1 MGNASAVRRLVTVAD
16 GDDAALVPD
25 RVLRFREQMAA
36 RQTTEIARVEEP
48 AGERAARRDHR
59 LRDLIAHARRCS
71 AWHRHRLTGVD
82 LDTLVGDDLSALPT
96 MTKADVMAHWDAI
109 VCDPALT
116 LERVTAHLETMAER
130 GPSLLDE
137 RYLPMTTGGSTGTR
151 GVFVWDLDDLTT
163 HMATGQRWGS
173 WMAARRQPLTAPP
186 VRAAVWGANAVHLGS
201 TLAWLGGTEIRSA
214 GTPVPELVEW
224 LNDLQPDTL
233 GAYSSVLGRLADEAI
248 GGRLRISPVVVSA
261 VAEPVDDPLHARAH
275 DAWGTHLVNIYSLTE
290 APGIAFSFP
299 GETALTLTDDIAI
312 IEVVDETGHP
322 VPNGVVG
329 ERILLTVLTNRTLPL
344 LRYEV
349 TDQLALLPDGA
360 DDRPWTGQLISPP
373 AGRTDD
379 WFRWPGG
386 AELHPHVVRSVLA
399 QAASVI
405 EYQVHQTPQ
414 GLDLAVVGGDDIDT
428 AALTRRLIA
437 ELATIGLPAAAA
449 VNVQNVASLPR
460 HADSAKLR
468 RFVPLGTE
476 APRSAPPP
484 P

>member
-1 MGNASAVRRLVTVAD
+1 M
-16 GDDAALVPD
+16 VPD

-36 RQTTEIARVEEP
+36 SQATEIKRVEEP
-48 AGERAARRDHR
+48 AGVRAARRDNR
-59 LRDLIAHARRCS
+59 LRDLIAHACRCS
-71 AWHRHRLTGVD
+71 AWHRHRLAGVD
-82 LDTLVGDDLSALPT
+82 LDTLAGDDLSALPT
-96 MTKADVMAHWDAI
+96 MTKADVMTHWDAI
-109 VCDPALT
+109 VCDPELT
-116 LERVTAHLETMAER
+116 LERVTAHLETMAEH

-163 HMATGQRWGS
+163 HMAACQRCSG
-173 WMAARRQPLTAPP
+173 WMAARRQPLATLP

-201 TLAWLGGTEIRSA
+201 TLAWLWGTQIRSA

-224 LNDLQPDTL
+224 LNDLQPDSL

-261 VAEPVDDPLHARAH
+261 VAEPVDDLLHARAR
-275 DAWGTHLVNIYSLTE
+275 DAWGTHLINMYSLTE
-290 APGIAFSFP
+290 APGIAVSFP

-379 WFRWPGG
+379 WFRWPAG

-399 QAASVI
+399 QAPSVL

-428 AALTRRLIA
+428 AALTRRLTA
-437 ELATIGLPAAAA
+437 ELDTIGLPAAA
-449 VNVQNVASLPR
+449 VQVQRVASLPR

-468 RFVPLGTE
+468 RFVPLGAE
-476 APRSAPPP
+476 APRSPPP
-484 P
+484 AP